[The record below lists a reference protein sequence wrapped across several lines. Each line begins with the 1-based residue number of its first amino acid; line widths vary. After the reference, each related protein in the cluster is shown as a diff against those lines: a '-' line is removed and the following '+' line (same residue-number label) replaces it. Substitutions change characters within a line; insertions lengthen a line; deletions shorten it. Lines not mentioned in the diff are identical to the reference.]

1 MIGIPN
7 GAFDETV
14 QAVRQAKAIIAMNNM
29 RRRAERAGFMNDDA
43 INGIISEV
51 RRGRLGCER

>member
-1 MIGIPN
+1 MIDIPS
-7 GAFDETV
+7 GSFDETV

-29 RRRAERAGFMNDDA
+29 RRRAERAGVMNDDA